1 MSDQQAPP
9 SFPPAAPVE
18 TADPRAPL
26 RWWVEILLTLAFYA
40 VYSAIRNQFGSAL
53 GQSIKDDAFD
63 NAQRVIDLERAMGL
77 YHEEWIH
84 NRFLDWEW
92 FIVFWNV
99 FYGSLHFIVTIATMA
114 FLFLRHPRR
123 YTFMRSTL
131 CAMTSIALVGFAFF
145 PLMPPRLLSNCAS
158 RFGACVPG
166 HDYVDTLVDPGGL
179 WSFESGTM
187 ETISNQYAAMPS
199 LHIGWAVWC
208 AIALYPVLRRRW
220 ARMAIVLYPLLTLF
234 AIIVTANHYWIDAV
248 GGLLALAV
256 GLRIAPALTR
266 ILPGPDGTLSGDV
279 ARRPLR
285 A

>member
-1 MSDQQAPP
+1 MSEQQAPP
-9 SFPPAAPVE
+9 SDPPTAPV
-18 TADPRAPL
+18 DPGRERAPL
-26 RWWVEILLTLAFYA
+26 RWWIEILMTLGFYG

-63 NAQRVIDLERAMGL
+63 NARRVIDFEKAIGL

-84 NRFLDWEW
+84 NYFLEW
-92 FIVFWNV
+92 DAFIVFWNV
-99 FYGSLHFIVTIATMA
+99 FYGSLHFIVTIGTMV
-114 FLFLRHPRR
+114 FLFVRHPGR

-158 RFGACVPG
+158 QFGACVPG

-179 WSFESGTM
+179 WSFESGTI

-208 AIALYPVLRRRW
+208 AVALYPVLRRRW
-220 ARMAIVLYPLLTLF
+220 ARAAIVAYPILTLF

-248 GGLLALAV
+248 GGLVALAV
-256 GLRIAPALTR
+256 GLRLAPALTR
-266 ILPGPDGTLSGDV
+266 ILPGPDGTL
-279 ARRPLR
+279 AT
-285 A
+285 